1 MLESKYRTM
10 KEVLKT
16 LSLASVLCSQ
26 VSMTL
31 YNQSAPDSSPQASEN
46 MTAVEGEDAI
56 FRLTSQQTINY
67 ISAMMVSRCDIPP
80 GPGQQ
85 IVWRRG
91 TEVLSA
97 GSTLLKPDP
106 RYSVTSPGS
115 LLTIKRLV
123 REDGGE
129 LVCQVQTELGLR
141 EMKHVLAVQGR
152 ERCKL

>member
-1 MLESKYRTM
+1 
-10 KEVLKT
+10 
-16 LSLASVLCSQ
+16 
-26 VSMTL
+26 
-31 YNQSAPDSSPQASEN
+31 
-46 MTAVEGEDAI
+46 
-56 FRLTSQQTINY
+56 
-67 ISAMMVSRCDIPP
+67 MVFSRCDIPP

-129 LVCQVQTELGLR
+129 LVCQVQTELGSGFSHRHGLR
-141 EMKHVLAVQGR
+141 HGDWTVPLVPGGQDER
-152 ERCKL
+152 ECQLC